1 MVVFVLLYVVFV
13 FFVLVLIDKTKNE
26 ISMALLIHQLLN
38 TSETVVISMIRLLR
52 EVDCNKSDKTF
63 NLNDVVDNVCN
74 VFARHGVYDIIYL
87 LKNLLTKL

>member
-1 MVVFVLLYVVFV
+1 MVVFVLLCVVFV

-52 EVDCNKSDKTF
+52 EVDYNKYDKTF
-63 NLNDVVDNVCN
+63 YFNNAVYNVYN
-74 VFARHGVYDIIYL
+74 NHIGYE
-87 LKNLLTKL
+87 

>member
-26 ISMALLIHQLLN
+26 ISMALLNHQLLN
-38 TSETVVISMIRLLR
+38 TSETVVISMIRLLH
-52 EVDCNKSDKTF
+52 EVDCNKYDKTF

>member
-1 MVVFVLLYVVFV
+1 MVVFVFLCVVFV

-52 EVDCNKSDKTF
+52 EVDYNKYDKTF
-63 NLNDVVDNVCN
+63 YFNDAVSNVC
-74 VFARHGVYDIIYL
+74 A
-87 LKNLLTKL
+87 

>member
-1 MVVFVLLYVVFV
+1 MLLYVVFV

-52 EVDCNKSDKTF
+52 EVDYNKYDKTF
-63 NLNDVVDNVCN
+63 NLNDVVDNV
-74 VFARHGVYDIIYL
+74 YD
-87 LKNLLTKL
+87 